1 VTYLPQASTRHKGVC
16 VCTHGTGVRETEA
29 RAFEARVRRL
39 WVGGGWCYSA
49 VRRKPMASPISLASP
64 QRFMGQDSPEQEATD
79 A

>member
-39 WVGGGWCYSA
+39 WGGGRVVLLCREEETDGIA
-49 VRRKPMASPISLASP
+49 DFVGLAAALHGAG
-64 QRFMGQDSPEQEATD
+64 FT
-79 A
+79 